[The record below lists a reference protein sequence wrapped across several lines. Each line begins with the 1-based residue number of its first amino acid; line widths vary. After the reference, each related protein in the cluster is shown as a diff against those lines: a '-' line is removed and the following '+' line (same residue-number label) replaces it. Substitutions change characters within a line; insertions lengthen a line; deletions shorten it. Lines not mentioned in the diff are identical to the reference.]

1 MHFRGV
7 SGDTSKDD
15 GRSEVD
21 ESGKVLRGVSGDT
34 STDTEDIV
42 VVGTQQG
49 TSFVCINGFFQSPL
63 G

>member
-7 SGDTSKDD
+7 SGDTSKGD

-34 STDTEDIV
+34 STDTEDIIMAV
-42 VVGTQQG
+42 KCTFIVTVHSSTH
-49 TSFVCINGFFQSPL
+49 
-63 G
+63 